1 MAYEM
6 RPSSG
11 SLFRNKDKRPD
22 RKDPDLTGR
31 IMLPD
36 GTVHWFKAW
45 SKATGAGEKW
55 LSCQIGEPVQGAGRP
70 AASTVP
76 PLDAHNQAKGNG
88 FQPDDDDI
96 PF

>member
-6 RPSSG
+6 RPGSG

-22 RKDPDLTGR
+22 KKDPDLTGK

-55 LSCQIGEPVQGAGRP
+55 LSCQIGDPVQGAAKP
-70 AASTVP
+70 SVP

-88 FQPDDDDI
+88 YQPDTDDDI